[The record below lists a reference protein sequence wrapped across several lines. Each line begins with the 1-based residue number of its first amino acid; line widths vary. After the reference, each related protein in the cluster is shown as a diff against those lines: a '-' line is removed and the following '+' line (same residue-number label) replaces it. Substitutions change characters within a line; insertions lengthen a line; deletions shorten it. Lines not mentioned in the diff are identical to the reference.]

1 MAGMPSFLLG
11 RTPEEL
17 WAIVAFVRQMNRLSP
32 EEYRGLVGAAAAPDD
47 TAGVR
52 WVGETRAE
60 ALGRVDGDPARG
72 KELLREL
79 GCRSC
84 HVIPG
89 VKGPGGDAGPSLARW
104 AERQFISG
112 RLVNKPAELTA
123 WILNPAAIDT
133 GTAMPAVGATVEQ
146 ALDMA
151 AYLYTLGA
159 RPMPARG
166 VPGFRKALE
175 APTRTTAAPTS
186 AISHACC
193 CGSTPG
199 ASSSTPRASCRC
211 SRSCASAT
219 RSWSSRST
227 RRSPSGAPTA
237 RSASSSEPELE
248 RTLHKT
254 IRKVEEDT
262 LGLAMNT
269 AISQMMVFVNEA
281 TQAATL
287 PLETA
292 TTFVRVLA
300 PYAPHLAEE
309 LWERLGQEGLVAHAA
324 WPAWDPALTVDDTIT
339 IVVQVNGKKRDELV
353 VAKDT
358 DRATLERL
366 ALAAENA
373 QRFLE
378 GRTPRK
384 VIVVPGRLVN
394 LVV

>member
-1 MAGMPSFLLG
+1 MIHKPVLYVIGGALGAVLLGVIGMGLFAASGRYDIAAMQPHMEPVRALLKFVQRRSIVFHSRDIAPPELDDPELVRRGLTLYREHCVICHGAPGEGRQRAGLGLNPTPPPLEQAIERWSDAEIYWTTAYGLKMAGMPSFLLG

-166 VPGFRKALE
+166 VPGFRKVLE
-175 APTRTTAAPTS
+175 AP
-186 AISHACC
+186 
-193 CGSTPG
+193 
-199 ASSSTPRASCRC
+199 
-211 SRSCASAT
+211 SR
-219 RSWSSRST
+219 R
-227 RRSPSGAPTA
+227 
-237 RSASSSEPELE
+237 
-248 RTLHKT
+248 
-254 IRKVEEDT
+254 
-262 LGLAMNT
+262 
-269 AISQMMVFVNEA
+269 
-281 TQAATL
+281 
-287 PLETA
+287 
-292 TTFVRVLA
+292 
-300 PYAPHLAEE
+300 
-309 LWERLGQEGLVAHAA
+309 
-324 WPAWDPALTVDDTIT
+324 
-339 IVVQVNGKKRDELV
+339 
-353 VAKDT
+353 
-358 DRATLERL
+358 
-366 ALAAENA
+366 
-373 QRFLE
+373 
-378 GRTPRK
+378 
-384 VIVVPGRLVN
+384 
-394 LVV
+394 